1 MQMKS
6 FYRAAAVLALA
17 GMTGCAQVDDA
28 DQEAGS
34 DTAAATPAATPAQ
47 TTGAVS
53 DAQILHI
60 AKTAN
65 DADIEGGNL
74 ATSKGQNEEVK
85 AFANLMISDHTAAN
99 QAGMQAATAAGVTPE
114 DNPTSQQLMADHQA
128 ATQRLQ
134 SLSGAA
140 FDKAYIDHEVD
151 VHQKVL
157 SALDQTLIPNA
168 QNAEL
173 KNVLAQVRATVD
185 AHLTRARDIQGKL
198 R

>member
-1 MQMKS
+1 MKS
-6 FYRAAAVLALA
+6 FYRGAAVLALA
-17 GMTGCAQVDDA
+17 GMAGCAQVDDA

-34 DTAAATPAATPAQ
+34 DTAAATPAQ

-134 SLSGAA
+134 SLSGAE

-168 QNAEL
+168 QNADL

>member
-1 MQMKS
+1 MKS
-6 FYRAAAVLALA
+6 FYRAVAVLSIV
-17 GMTGCAQVDDA
+17 GMAACAQTDDT

-34 DTAAATPAATPAQ
+34 DTAAATAPATTPAQ
-47 TTGAVS
+47 TTGGVS

-74 ATSKGQNEEVK
+74 AKSKGQDEEVK

-99 QAGMQAATAAGVTPE
+99 QAGMQAAQGGGITPQ

-134 SLSGAA
+134 SLSGAE
-140 FDKAYIDHEVD
+140 FDKAYIGHEVD

-168 QNAEL
+168 QNPEL
-173 KNVLAQVRATVD
+173 KNVLTQVRATVE